1 MFRTRQQLMDALARF
16 EEYPGPGSISLISVE
31 RVKRAAIGEPF
42 RAGFLTS
49 VEQRSELLRLLRRLD
64 ERSQRLLLLWFVK
77 DRPPAEVANDL
88 GISRVHCYRL
98 RNRALDEMLEPG
110 ERRRETPRAS

>member
-1 MFRTRQQLMDALARF
+1 VFRTRQQLMDALARLG
-16 EEYPGPGSISLISVE
+16 EDPGPGSISLISVD
-31 RVKRAAIGEPF
+31 RVKRATICEPF
-42 RAGFLTS
+42 RPGFLAS
-49 VEQRSELLRLLRRLD
+49 VDRRSELLALLRRLD

-77 DRPPAEVANDL
+77 DRPPAEIANDL
-88 GISRVHCYRL
+88 GVSRVHCYRL